1 MFARGPRIPA
11 GRRRSVRVM
20 SRRPVRPRTWACAHC
35 GAHRPP
41 ERTVCRPCG
50 GIVWISAPPADG
62 QPPGVARAA

>member
-1 MFARGPRIPA
+1 
-11 GRRRSVRVM
+11 M